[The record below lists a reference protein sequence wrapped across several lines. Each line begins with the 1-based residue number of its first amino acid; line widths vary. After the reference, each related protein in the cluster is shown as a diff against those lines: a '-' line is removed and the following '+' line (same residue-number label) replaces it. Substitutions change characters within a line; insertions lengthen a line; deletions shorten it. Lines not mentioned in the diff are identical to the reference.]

1 MIHSQGQSTSDNRIR
16 DLILGNFFAQD
27 FNKVVELS
35 FDLRVMDIRSLVLI
49 LYSRS
54 RLDQDLQTSKEYKY
68 FKEEFQDND
77 WVKVIDRFHIK
88 DSTIQ
93 KDLDT
98 FINSI

>member
-1 MIHSQGQSTSDNRIR
+1 MGY
-16 DLILGNFFAQD
+16 FFAND
-27 FNKVVELS
+27 FTKVIELS
-35 FDLRVMDIRSLVLI
+35 FDLRITDLRSLVLI

-54 RLDQDLQTSKEYKY
+54 KLDQDVKLSKEYKS
-68 FKEEFQDND
+68 FKEEFKDTD
-77 WVKVIDRFHIK
+77 WVQAIDRFHIK